1 VSEYSARIK
10 LTLLQMALLAA
21 ALTPA
26 AYALGRE
33 SAVAGLLLGA
43 AASFIY
49 LLLLGNRVRHSST
62 LPPAKAVASM
72 RAGWFVRLGFVALIV
87 ILALRLNH
95 ISFFAAVVGLFLLQ
109 IVLLLNAAGLVVRA
123 MFSGRRKY

>member
-1 VSEYSARIK
+1 M
-10 LTLLQMALLAA
+10 TLLQMALIAA
-21 ALTPA
+21 VLTPV

-33 SAVAGLLLGA
+33 SAVTGLLLGA

-49 LLLLGNRVRHSST
+49 LLLLGNRIRHSST

-72 RAGWFVRLGFVALIV
+72 RAGWFVRLCFVALVV

-95 ISFFAAVVGLFLLQ
+95 INFFAVVVGLFLLQ
-109 IVLLLNAAGLVVRA
+109 IVLLLNAAGLVVRSLLA
-123 MFSGRRKY
+123 GWRKN